1 MKKEAAVDVSM
12 QDKEQTEQTETGAL
26 SQEAAD
32 RSNCDKQ
39 QTIQQVGAGT
49 GEPQPPS
56 SGQQNSEDP
65 EEAHPGWFWNSAS
78 PNEKP

>member
-26 SQEAAD
+26 PQEAAD

-39 QTIQQVGAGT
+39 HTIQQVGAGT

-78 PNEKP
+78 PHEKP